1 MTLPADVEK
10 FVAEEVAAGRYPTA
24 EAVLDAAVVALRE
37 KLALDRKRAEVIREL
52 DIGLKQLDA
61 GLGEPLDIDAIL
73 NEVLERKNASLAEA
87 G

>member
-73 NEVLERKNASLAEA
+73 NEVLERKNASQAEA